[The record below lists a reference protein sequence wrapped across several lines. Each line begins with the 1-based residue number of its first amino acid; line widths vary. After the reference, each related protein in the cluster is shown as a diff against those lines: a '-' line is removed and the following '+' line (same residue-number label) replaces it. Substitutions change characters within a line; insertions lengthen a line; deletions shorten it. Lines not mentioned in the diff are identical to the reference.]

1 MAACIAPARGET
13 GAGAGFAMNIRPGTL
28 TLIPGKP
35 ASFVV
40 SLTPLNGFASVVQL
54 SAGGLPAGIT
64 AAFNPAS
71 VLPPGT
77 SVLTLTA
84 ANDAALGT
92 FQLNLTGVG
101 GGLTNQTVSGPVTV
115 NFGLIP
121 KAYGSFAGVVTDIE
135 TGLPIVRANV
145 TAGGGQAYTDATGH
159 FSIQRVALGADN
171 APTSYSVRA
180 DGATASPAY
189 WSSTIW
195 SYAVAD
201 SPTEVNFQ
209 LLRQKSGVVEGDVM
223 DPDHN
228 PVPGAKIYFGSGG
241 VYNWPVATSDTNGV
255 FQPFALALDNNN
267 APRPV
272 TLHADKD
279 GYWSDI
285 RAVTVTTPNN
295 AVVHFVL
302 VPYCIAIVAGR
313 VVYADTG
320 EAVTNRLVTFGGSAA
335 TARTD
340 SAGYYSIPGASL
352 DLRYGSATCTIAVS
366 SERSNQTA
374 GGITWWIT
382 NCAATIEA
390 PLVTMPRE
398 YSGGL
403 ALQVLDDVSGTAITN
418 ARVWIPSNTG
428 WSSGDI
434 NAYPDGSGAFVFTNL
449 YLGNSTNGYF
459 NINVRATDY
468 YDTTTRAEVLAG
480 QTVAR
485 DILVAHNKYGYLI
498 GTIRDAE
505 TGLPIS
511 GASGGFFLNSTG
523 PDGRYATQPFI
534 LPSYSQQ
541 SARFSFSVTAS
552 GYWGGLLES
561 TIAAGQTNLV
571 DLELLRVCTG
581 ATIVG
586 SVVNAL
592 NQQPISGATVR
603 TDQRSTLTDAK
614 GNFVLTNLTVGT
626 SNSPIKTTVT
636 ASAPGY
642 NTQSRTVT
650 IFCGATI
657 ISEFGQPPTQFGSL
671 EGWVTNSLTG
681 QPLASVF
688 IGSEFGGATTTDPQ
702 GHYTLSQVPLSVN
715 GADRTW
721 RITAMP
727 TGFSAQTKPVV
738 VTSNAVARLDFDF
751 GAAFTDLEVLLQ
763 DTPDPVT
770 AGSNLIYTVT
780 IHNNGGAAANVRITS
795 SLPPGVQFAGAAITN
810 SSAPGFTTPVFHA
823 GAVSTTISNFPGGAA
838 AMLQITVQPSVAG
851 WLTNTATVTTDTPD
865 TVSGNNS
872 ASAATR
878 VNPPGLAGADLAIRL
893 SGSPAVVL
901 ASNLWTI
908 SMRVSNAGPAAA
920 TSVVVSNQLPPGATF
935 ISSTPGSVPVNGLLL
950 LSLGDLA
957 AGAASNVVV
966 VVRAE
971 AAGALT
977 CQAAA
982 SSAQPDPN
990 PADNTASASVLV
1002 QTPSVPTS
1010 LAWTLIGP
1018 IYFNPQTG
1026 LFEQGVRLANPGV
1039 ADAPGARLLLPG
1051 LPADVKVYNGT
1062 GITNGT
1068 PFVAVSQ
1075 TIPAGGSLDLILEFY
1090 RPSRQGFG
1098 PPALTLEAASPS
1110 PPQPSTG
1117 NAIQL
1122 DREPQMIGDR
1132 FLIEFA
1138 AVPGRAY
1145 LIQYSADAS
1154 TWTDAVPPVVAG
1166 GTRVQWFDDGPP
1178 KTSAKPVAVGSRI
1191 YRVIELPR

>member
-1 MAACIAPARGET
+1 MATCIAPARAET

-28 TLIPGKP
+28 TLTPGKS

-40 SLTPLNGFASVVQL
+40 SLTPLNGFASAVVL

-64 AAFNPAS
+64 ATFNPAS

-84 ANDAALGT
+84 ANDAVLGT

-135 TGLPIVRANV
+135 TGLPIREAKV
-145 TAGGGQAYTDATGH
+145 TALGAGNSFTDAMGH
-159 FSIQRVALGADN
+159 FSIPKVPLGADN
-171 APTSYSVRA
+171 SPQVYSVQVLV
-180 DGATASPAY
+180 GSAY
-189 WSSTIW
+189 WYSTTT

-209 LLRQKSGVVEGDVM
+209 LLRQKTGVVEGDVM

-228 PVPGAKIYFGSGG
+228 PVPGAKIKYADSS
-241 VYNWPVATSDTNGV
+241 YNSYQVATSDTNGL
-255 FQPFALALDNNN
+255 FRTTPLGLGYSN
-267 APRPV
+267 APQPI
-272 TLHADKD
+272 TLSAEKN
-279 GYWSDI
+279 GFWLEV
-285 RAVTVTTPNN
+285 RAVTLTASSN

-302 VPYCIAIVAGR
+302 VPVCIGTVTGR

-320 EAVTNRLVTFGGSAA
+320 EAVTNRLVAWVGSGGSA
-335 TARTD
+335 RTD
-340 SAGYYSIPGASL
+340 LEGYYSIPGVSL
-352 DLRYGSATCTIAVS
+352 DLRKGSADCSITVYAEKS
-366 SERSNQTA
+366 FKNA
-374 GGITWWIT
+374 GGTNWVAP

-390 PLVTMPRE
+390 PVVKILREPRE
-398 YSGGL
+398 YYGGI
-403 ALQVLDDVSGTAITN
+403 ALHLLDDVSGATITN
-418 ARVWIPSNTG
+418 ARVWIPGHSG
-428 WSSGDI
+428 WSSDDI
-434 NAYPDGSGAFVFTNL
+434 NAYPDGSGAFAFTNL
-449 YLGNSTNGYF
+449 YLGISTNGYF
-459 NINVRATDY
+459 NINIRATDY
-468 YDTTTRAEVLAG
+468 YDSSTNVQVFAG
-480 QTVAR
+480 QTIAQ
-485 DILVAHNKYGYLI
+485 DILMPHNNYGYLI
-498 GTIRDAE
+498 GTIRDSE
-505 TGLPIS
+505 THLPIN
-511 GASGGFFLNSTG
+511 GASGYFVSSTG
-523 PDGRYATQPFI
+523 PDGRYATRPLLLNYGQE
-534 LPSYSQQ
+534 
-541 SARFSFSVTAS
+541 SARFSPGVTAA
-552 GYWGGLLES
+552 GYWDGQLTS
-561 TIAAGQTNLV
+561 VIAAGQTNLV

-603 TDQRSTLTDAK
+603 TDQRSTLTDAN

-626 SNSPIKTTVT
+626 SNSPIQTTVI
-636 ASAPGY
+636 ASAPGF
-642 NTQSRTVT
+642 NSQTRTVT

-657 ISEFGQPPTQFGSL
+657 VSEFGQPPTQFGSL

-702 GHYTLSQVPLSVN
+702 GHYTLSQAPLSVN

-751 GAAFTDLEVLLQ
+751 GAALTDLEVLLQ

-770 AGSNLIYTVT
+770 AGSNLTYTVT
-780 IHNNGGAAANVRITS
+780 IHNNGGAAANVRITN

-851 WLTNTATVTTDTPD
+851 WLTNTATVTTDSPD
-865 TVSGNNS
+865 TVAGNNS
-872 ASAATR
+872 ASAVTR
-878 VNPPGLAGADLAIRL
+878 VNPPGLVGAGLAISL

-901 ASNLWTI
+901 VSNLWTI
-908 SMRVSNAGPAAA
+908 SMRVSNAGPADAS
-920 TSVVVSNQLPPGATF
+920 SVVVSNQLPPGATF

-957 AGAASNVVV
+957 AGAALNVVV
-966 VVRAE
+966 VVRAVS
-971 AAGALT
+971 AGSLT
-977 CQAAA
+977 NQATA
-982 SSAQPDPN
+982 SSAQSDPN
-990 PADNTASASVLV
+990 PADNTASASVQV
-1002 QTPSVPTS
+1002 QAPSAPTN

-1018 IYFNPQTG
+1018 LIFNPQTG
-1026 LFEQGVRLANPGV
+1026 LFEQGIRLANPGA
-1039 ADAPGARLLLPG
+1039 ADAVGARLLLLS
-1051 LPADVKVYNGT
+1051 LPADVSVYNGT
-1062 GITNGT
+1062 GTTNGM
-1068 PFVAVSQ
+1068 PFVAVDQ

-1090 RPSRQGFG
+1090 RPSRQGFA

-1117 NAIQL
+1117 KAIQL

-1145 LIQYSADAS
+1145 LIQYRADAS

-1191 YRVIELPR
+1191 YRVIELSP